1 MGCSRTILDRI
12 IERKRAE
19 VTERKA
25 DYPVEVLQA
34 LVAKQ
39 DPPRGFFSSLTS
51 QVASK
56 KSAVIAEIKR
66 ASPSKGLLR
75 SDFQP
80 ALHASQYETAGATC
94 LSVLTDQDFFQ
105 GSDADLKAARGAC
118 ALPVIRKDFMIDP
131 YQIIES
137 RALGADCVLLIV
149 SALNEDMLE
158 KLYETAD

>member
-1 MGCSRTILDRI
+1 MGCSTTILDRI

-19 VTERKA
+19 VADRKA

-39 DPPRGFFSSLTS
+39 DPPRGFINSLTS

-80 ALHASQYETAGATC
+80 ALHAIQYETAGATC
-94 LSVLTDQDFFQ
+94 LSVLTDQDFF
-105 GSDADLKAARGAC
+105 R
-118 ALPVIRKDFMIDP
+118 I
-131 YQIIES
+131 
-137 RALGADCVLLIV
+137 
-149 SALNEDMLE
+149 
-158 KLYETAD
+158 